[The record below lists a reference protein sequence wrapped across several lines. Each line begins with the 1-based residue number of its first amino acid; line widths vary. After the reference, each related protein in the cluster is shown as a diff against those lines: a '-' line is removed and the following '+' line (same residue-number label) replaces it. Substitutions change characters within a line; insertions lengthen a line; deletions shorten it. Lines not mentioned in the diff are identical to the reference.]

1 MLKDNKGQF
10 LDLKQVGGAIYSTE
24 DRILGTLMREKG
36 ATKAELSKITG
47 IAYPAIRN
55 TIIKMED
62 KGFVVGRRQ
71 DDTVYFYL
79 TMAGAYEA
87 EDRLNGENVDK
98 CIAYFITKGASYV
111 NTIKFLK
118 NRFYKFYIAGEW
130 NSEDLVKQ
138 YIEWCN
144 SNNIECEIESSAKRT
159 LSL

>member
-87 EDRLNGENVDK
+87 QDRLNSETVN
-98 CIAYFITKGASYV
+98 AYFNYLTDKGYDYQNV
-111 NTIKFLK
+111 QKFLK

>member
-1 MLKDNKGQF
+1 MLKDNEGQF

-79 TMAGAYEA
+79 TMAGAYEVQ
-87 EDRLNGENVDK
+87 DRLNSETVN
-98 CIAYFITKGASYV
+98 AYFNYLTDKGYDYQNV
-111 NTIKFLK
+111 QKFLK

-130 NSEDLVKQ
+130 NPTNLDEQ
-138 YIEWCN
+138 YMEWCD
-144 SNNIECEIESSAKRT
+144 SNNLTYTKSHTKKLQYT
-159 LSL
+159 K

>member
-79 TMAGAYEA
+79 TMAGAYEVQ
-87 EDRLNGENVDK
+87 DRLNSETVN
-98 CIAYFITKGASYV
+98 AYFNYLTDKGYDYQNV
-111 NTIKFLK
+111 QKFLK

-130 NSEDLVKQ
+130 NPTTLDEQ
-138 YIEWCN
+138 YMEWCD
-144 SNNIECEIESSAKRT
+144 SNNLTYTKSHTKKLQYT
-159 LSL
+159 K